1 MDNNKVVLAY
11 SGGLDTSY
19 CVKYLQNE
27 RGLEVYTALV
37 NTGGFSPSE
46 LKKLEE
52 KALTMG
58 AKKHVTLEKTED
70 FYQQAV
76 KYLVY
81 GNVMRNGNY
90 PLSVS
95 AERMFQALAIAEY
108 ARDLGATYVAHGS
121 TGAGNDQVRF
131 DLAFQILAPEVQV
144 ITPIRE
150 LQLSRQE
157 EIAYL
162 KEHGVNMDWS
172 KGKYSI
178 NQGLW
183 GTSVGGAETLTA
195 NQPLP
200 EEAWPVQVTAQG
212 ASQITLQFTKG
223 QLTGL
228 NGEAM
233 EPVKAIRTLEKIAA
247 PYGVGRDIH
256 VGDTIIG
263 LKGRVGFAAAA
274 PTLIIK
280 AHQTLEKHTLT
291 KWQMY
296 WKEQLGNWYGM
307 LLHEGQWLEPVMRNI
322 EAFLES
328 TQTQVSGEVYITL
341 QPYRYSVDGISSPHD
356 LMGSDFG
363 DYGEMNR
370 AWSGED
376 VQGFTKILANAGKIY
391 NAVNGKQG

>member
-341 QPYRYSVDGISSPHD
+341 NPHRYSVDGISSPHD